1 MKKSLLTFAFVLFLA
16 TFAAAQAFVYR
27 PNNPAFGG
35 NTFNYAWMLSSA
47 QAQDTF
53 KDPTT
58 VTNAGFAA
66 SNQDPLKSFTDN
78 LSRSILSQ
86 LSRQLSAGSTF
97 GEGGLQTGTYQYGDL
112 TVNVAPGGDG
122 LVVRI
127 TDGKGGETTITVPY
141 F

>member
-1 MKKSLLTFAFVLFLA
+1 MKKLLLTCFYVLFL
-16 TFAAAQAFVYR
+16 TTLAAAQAFIYR

-35 NTFNYAWMLSSA
+35 NTFNYSWMLSSA
-47 QAQDTF
+47 QSQDTF

-58 VTNAGFAA
+58 VNNAGSLA
-66 SNQDPLKSFTDN
+66 SSQDPLKSFTDN

-86 LSRQLSAGSTF
+86 LSRELSAGNTF